1 MSHPNKPP
9 TAIED
14 PASNIQHRSL
24 PSTMPEPQSPP
35 FTAIRVIDATTN
47 VGGPMLGWLLAE
59 QGADVIK
66 VEPPSG
72 DPLRGSP
79 AFHVLNRGKRSV
91 TIDLW
96 SPVPITGESLGVSQL
111 WRLLGQSDVFLYDW
125 KPGVAEGLGISPDAL
140 RERTPSL
147 IAAYLPAY
155 GSRGPYAHLPPD
167 EALVQALAAVCD
179 GQYRYDPPPVLLNHN
194 VGGYS
199 QGLLGAIAV
208 ASSLYARLRSHSG
221 VGDRCEVSQI
231 AGTFAMEASAWVNAE
246 TVVRMAGTLSP
257 HGPLSTYRLVQAS
270 DGEWLF
276 CGALTAAFWT
286 KLAVAIGLE
295 DCLADERF
303 KHAPMGIA
311 DIDDRREL
319 GQRVSDAFKTKP
331 RDEWLRLLEEADVP
345 RAPVASRMD
354 WANDP
359 HVIENNLVVEIDDP
373 VLGKT
378 RQPALPLTMRN
389 HPGRIG
395 AAAPALGA
403 HNEEI
408 FGDPSFRADD
418 PSFRAAAWN
427 LRETGRK
434 RQDQPTVADQDQSDL
449 RRPTSDLQQGAP
461 LAGVTVIDLSGF
473 IAGASA
479 SMMLADL
486 GANVLKIEPP
496 SGDGWRSSGLA
507 FLGSNRGKRSVV
519 IDLKRPEGIELLLDL
534 IDKAD
539 VLHDN
544 FRHGVMERMG
554 ITWETLS
561 ARNPRL
567 IWSSVTG
574 YGPTGPLAH
583 LPGFDPMMQS
593 RGGIMRAQ
601 GGPAEPVYLQMPV
614 CDFGTALTSAFGII
628 AALVAR
634 EPNHP
639 GDPSAGMGDRV
650 ETSLAR
656 SAFTVQ
662 AGGMIFYDGAGPRRL
677 PDREGGRDLAG
688 HHALYGIYPASDG
701 HLMVACTT
709 DAQAAAFASAIGIEI
724 PEPLEQPTDGD
735 TAASIEA
742 ALKTRTVA
750 EWMAAFLPVKLP
762 VAPCTRVI
770 DMFEDEHLAA
780 NNLWWDAEHPRWG
793 NVRQT
798 GALIQWDRMSMSLDH
813 RAPTLGEHTEE
824 CLAELGVP
832 DAKVRDLLESGVLMQ
847 F

>member
-1 MSHPNKPP
+1 
-9 TAIED
+9 
-14 PASNIQHRSL
+14 
-24 PSTMPEPQSPP
+24 MPEPLPP
-35 FTAIRVIDATTN
+35 FSGIRVIDATTG

-66 VEPPSG
+66 VEPPSAPPAG
-72 DPLRGSP
+72 GHPLRGSP

-96 SPVPITGESLGVSQL
+96 SPLPIAGESLGVSQL
-111 WRLLGQSDVFLYDW
+111 WRLLEGADVFLYDW
-125 KPGVAEGLGISPDAL
+125 KPGVAEGLGLSADAL
-140 RERTPSL
+140 RERAPSL
-147 IAAYLPAY
+147 ITAYLPAY
-155 GSRGPYAHLPPD
+155 GSRGPYAGLPPD

-208 ASSLYARLRSHSG
+208 ASSLHARLHDPAHA
-221 VGDRCEVSQI
+221 GDRCEVSQI
-231 AGTFAMEASAWVNAE
+231 AGTFAMEQTAWVNAE

-270 DGEWLF
+270 DGKWLF
-276 CGALTAAFWT
+276 CGALTTAFWT

-303 KHAPMGIA
+303 AYAPMGIA
-311 DIDDRREL
+311 EIDDRREL
-319 GQRVSDAFKTKP
+319 GQRVSAAFKTKA
-331 RDEWLRLLEEADVP
+331 RDEWLRILEEADVP
-345 RAPVASRMD
+345 RAPVASRED

-359 HVIENNLVVEIDDP
+359 HVIENDLMVEIDDP

-378 RQPALPLTMRN
+378 LQPALPLTMRN

-395 AAAPALGA
+395 AAAPQLGE
-403 HNEEI
+403 HNEDI
-408 FGDPSFRADD
+408 FDQQMKQMESGSPRSNIQHPTSNIAPST
-418 PSFRAAAWN
+418 PN
-427 LRETGRK
+427 
-434 RQDQPTVADQDQSDL
+434 DQ
-449 RRPTSDLQQGAP
+449 RPTTNP
-461 LAGVTVIDLSGF
+461 LNGVTVIDLSGF
-473 IAGASA
+473 IAGANA

-486 GANVLKIEPP
+486 GANVIKIESP

-554 ITWETLS
+554 LTWEALS

-634 EPNHP
+634 ERT
-639 GDPSAGMGDRV
+639 GLGDRV

-656 SAFTVQ
+656 SALTVQ
-662 AGGMIFYDGAGPRRL
+662 AGEMIFYDVKPNE
-677 PDREGGRDLAG
+677 REGGRDLAG
-688 HHALYGIYPASDG
+688 HHALYRIYPASDG
-701 HLMVACTT
+701 YLMVACTT
-709 DAQAAAFASAIGIEI
+709 DAQATAFASAIGIQI
-724 PEPLEQPTDGD
+724 PKPMLEQPTQGD
-735 TAASIEA
+735 AAASIEGV
-742 ALKTRTVA
+742 LKTRTVA
-750 EWMAAFLPVKLP
+750 EWMSVFLPEKLP

-798 GALIQWDRMSMSLDH
+798 GALIQWDRMSMSLAR
-813 RAPTLGEHTEE
+813 RAPTLGEHTQE

-832 DAKVRDLLESGVLMQ
+832 DAKVQELLSSGAVVQ
-847 F
+847 GTN